1 MQAANRDGDGD
12 MQAAKRD
19 YMVLWAADE
28 FKRYGR

>member
-1 MQAANRDGDGD
+1 MGDGD